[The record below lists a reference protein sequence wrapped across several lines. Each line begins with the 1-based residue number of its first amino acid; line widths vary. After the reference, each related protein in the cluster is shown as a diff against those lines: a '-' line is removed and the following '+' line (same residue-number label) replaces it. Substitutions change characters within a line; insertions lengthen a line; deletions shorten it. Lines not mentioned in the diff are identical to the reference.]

1 MKKAIIKTAAFLLIL
16 AALFAAFAGV
26 YSFKFGD
33 GIYGLKTFYRQPKD
47 SIDVVFVG
55 SSHIYENVST
65 GVLWDEYG
73 IAAYDLAGSM
83 QPVWNSYYYI
93 NECLKTQH
101 PKLIVMDINSAVL
114 SDNSNSG
121 AKDLTD
127 MSRIIKNTY
136 GMKPSRDKLEA
147 IKASANSSFWR
158 EYILE
163 FPTYHTRY
171 SELSKA
177 DYLPYNNIA
186 YFEYWKGFGMNATVV
201 PQEYPTGFETDNVG
215 VIAEKSEEYFIKI
228 FELCKEKGV
237 PLLLIKT
244 PYQATEADTEK
255 FNRVGELAEAAGIPY
270 VNFNYMLDEIGLDFS
285 CAYADSCHMSYIG
298 SAAFSEYLGK
308 WLKDNYDLPD
318 RRGEAGYESW
328 ETMARFCAKQM
339 YNARLSHTK
348 ELSDYIKAAA
358 GEDYIVIYNLTG
370 NFKGA
375 ENYAALK
382 EALAQTGADTDAI
395 EPGFTWITEAGKV
408 IHASYGDYWAREIK
422 PNCWL
427 IQKYGESVEFEGGPC
442 NKFAEGLNVTVYDP
456 LTETIVDS
464 SHFRL
469 DDGKIKLTKDSEQ
482 ALDGSFLY

>member
-1 MKKAIIKTAAFLLIL
+1 
-16 AALFAAFAGV
+16 
-26 YSFKFGD
+26 
-33 GIYGLKTFYRQPKD
+33 
-47 SIDVVFVG
+47 
-55 SSHIYENVST
+55 
-65 GVLWDEYG
+65 
-73 IAAYDLAGSM
+73 
-83 QPVWNSYYYI
+83 
-93 NECLKTQH
+93 
-101 PKLIVMDINSAVL
+101 
-114 SDNSNSG
+114 
-121 AKDLTD
+121 
-127 MSRIIKNTY
+127 
-136 GMKPSRDKLEA
+136 
-147 IKASANSSFWR
+147 
-158 EYILE
+158 
-163 FPTYHTRY
+163 
-171 SELSKA
+171 
-177 DYLPYNNIA
+177 
-186 YFEYWKGFGMNATVV
+186 
-201 PQEYPTGFETDNVG
+201 
-215 VIAEKSEEYFIKI
+215 
-228 FELCKEKGV
+228 
-237 PLLLIKT
+237 
-244 PYQATEADTEK
+244 
-255 FNRVGELAEAAGIPY
+255 
-270 VNFNYMLDEIGLDFS
+270 
-285 CAYADSCHMSYIG
+285 MSYIG

-408 IHASYGDYWAREIK
+408 IHASYGDYWARELK